1 MNKDKEYD
9 IAEIIANIVVIIL
22 FILFIMIP
30 AYLKYKYN
38 IYASPCSMVYNNGK
52 IIYEGNSYFYKTE
65 SRGNSTIFK
74 EYEKKFLFPKIK
86 KEIMSNKLEIK
97 KNFFKNLI
105 SF

>member
-22 FILFIMIP
+22 FILFIIMFIIIP
-30 AYLKYKYN
+30 NYLKYKYDV
-38 IYASPCSMVYNNGK
+38 YTSPCSEVYNEN
-52 IIYEGNSYFYKTE
+52 ILIYKGNSYFYKTE

-74 EYEKKFLFPKIK
+74 EYEKKFLFPKMK

-97 KNFFKNLI
+97 TCEE
-105 SF
+105 